1 MVSGYHQVE
10 VASEDQDKT
19 VFMTPFG
26 LYQYCRMPFS
36 LAKTPGTFQSV
47 VEDMLQVLNAEDML
61 AYLDV
66 ICFHSNFEDHLK
78 RIECLLTAVRK
89 SGFKLS
95 VKKCQFAK
103 RSVKFLGHVID
114 QNGIRPQPEK
124 LNIICE
130 WRTPGN
136 ETEL

>member
-1 MVSGYHQVE
+1 M
-10 VASEDQDKT
+10 
-19 VFMTPFG
+19 
-26 LYQYCRMPFS
+26 
-36 LAKTPGTFQSV
+36 
-47 VEDMLQVLNAEDML
+47 
-61 AYLDV
+61 
-66 ICFHSNFEDHLK
+66 
-78 RIECLLTAVRK
+78 RK

-124 LNIICE
+124 LDIIRE

-136 ETEL
+136 ETELRRFIGVCTFWRRFVRGFSQVAVPLHDLLSKPNFCWTPECDQAFRRLKQLLCSSVTLTLPTRDGRFSVTCDASDHVIGYYLEHRQG